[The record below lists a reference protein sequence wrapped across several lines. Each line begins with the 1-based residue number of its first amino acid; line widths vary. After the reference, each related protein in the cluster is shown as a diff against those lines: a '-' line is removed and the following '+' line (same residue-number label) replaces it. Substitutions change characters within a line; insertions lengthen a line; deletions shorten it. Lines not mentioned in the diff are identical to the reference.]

1 MWVAVEAWLRYRL
14 HEAVLYILNRPL
26 SIEDCLARSSMF
38 WMTCRILNSAVLNG
52 RQSQERPPSTEGKK
66 KKKTRHAP
74 YPGYPRMIGADHD
87 NTKVANARGSQLC
100 IFLGRRA
107 CVYAVVL
114 PVLLHWQD
122 KTARWPSPILVPVAS
137 LPKLTDPYRR
147 NTRALFTLV
156 AVPSLTKRAPGNQ
169 AYITGQWGGVA
180 RLLPV
185 ALDSHR
191 FTYTA

>member
-1 MWVAVEAWLRYRL
+1 MVFRIHWHYRDSLAGSDTYVEQDEWCEISAALAQRCPRSILSMWVAVEARLRYRL
-14 HEAVLYILNRPL
+14 HEAVLYILKRPL
-26 SIEDCLARSSMF
+26 SIEDGLARSSMF

-66 KKKTRHAP
+66 KKKKTCHAP

-137 LPKLTDPYRR
+137 LPKLTDPY
-147 NTRALFTLV
+147 
-156 AVPSLTKRAPGNQ
+156 
-169 AYITGQWGGVA
+169 
-180 RLLPV
+180 
-185 ALDSHR
+185 
-191 FTYTA
+191 